1 MKCPPAP
8 TKQTKIKNSNN
19 GDGTCCR
26 KLFADDE
33 DYIPL
38 ETDCSITQLTD
49 EQIAYINRGQDVYE
63 PIEYQLK

>member
-1 MKCPPAP
+1 MECPPAP
-8 TKQTKIKNSNN
+8 IKQPQIKELNN

-26 KLFADDE
+26 KLFADNE

-38 ETDCSITQLTD
+38 EQNLPVTKLSD
-49 EQIAYINRGQDVYE
+49 EQLAYINRGRDIYE